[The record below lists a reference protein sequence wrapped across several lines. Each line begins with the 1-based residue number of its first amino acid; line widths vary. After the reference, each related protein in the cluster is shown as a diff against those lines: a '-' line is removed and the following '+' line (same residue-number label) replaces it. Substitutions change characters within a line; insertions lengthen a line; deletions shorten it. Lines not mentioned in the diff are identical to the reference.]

1 MQRPLVASDTL
12 RLWHPIV
19 VAADQSNDPTSERAL
34 PQAGLSG
41 IAGCQPR
48 CLLGSQRLPRLDR
61 TDTLNGLDGNDSFFG
76 MAGTGTIRVG
86 EGTDAMTG
94 GVGADRFVFTARPC
108 AIRDDEEGDDID
120 LTAPDLSFGQVQ
132 AAASETGK
140 NLMLTFGNRSV
151 LIETYSRAMLS
162 EEDFIP

>member
-1 MQRPLVASDTL
+1 
-12 RLWHPIV
+12 
-19 VAADQSNDPTSERAL
+19 
-34 PQAGLSG
+34 
-41 IAGCQPR
+41 
-48 CLLGSQRLPRLDR
+48 
-61 TDTLNGLDGNDSFFG
+61 

-132 AAASETGK
+132 AAASETGN